1 MAEGHRRD
9 VAAYSDLV
17 TARSPSLFRT
27 AYLMVGDHQLA
38 QDLLQESLVKT
49 YVAWSRLRDV
59 AKAEAYARRTI
70 VNTAI
75 SWRRRRSFHERP
87 VDVMPDVGV
96 ADRVD
101 ELATR
106 DALWAQLQLC
116 RPDNVQP
123 SCSATTSTCPRH
135 KPPRPWGVRS
145 GRSRARRRRASA
157 GSATG
162 WARRSLSSPR
172 RTRG

>member
-101 ELATR
+101 EL
-106 DALWAQLQLC
+106 
-116 RPDNVQP
+116 
-123 SCSATTSTCPRH
+123 
-135 KPPRPWGVRS
+135 
-145 GRSRARRRRASA
+145 RARSHP
-157 GSATG
+157 T
-162 WARRSLSSPR
+162 ARGLSQLDDPPGGR
-172 RTRG
+172 QRP